1 MDKVEDLSISSEQ
14 ELLAAK
20 GEEPASA
27 MLIEST
33 MLIESAMFIEST
45 MLIES

>member
-1 MDKVEDLSISSEQ
+1 MLDKVEDLSISSEQ

-20 GEEPASA
+20 CEEPGSA
-27 MLIEST
+27 